1 MEEKYGFFRALKD
14 LFKYSKENKN
24 KYILGT
30 IFMIIF
36 VITSMIYTTMN
47 SKLIANIMSLNLDKA
62 IKLVFICALLR
73 IFSITFCHNQYRKIV
88 IKTGEEISATIQKK
102 IYSKVLNLSMTS
114 FENMKSGKIFTTIK
128 AADSGMM
135 STISELFQESAYVAT
150 SVVML
155 FVIYFIDW
163 KIGLG
168 VTAISAISLLLFKIK
183 LNKSKK
189 YLKSEFNY
197 ADNYSTLV
205 NETTRGFKEIKALDL
220 KEKYF
225 NIFEKDIENLKD
237 TRITRRL
244 LGKTVNT
251 SKWTIRI
258 IGDAIIL
265 LYIIEQLRISAM
277 DIETAMMVIT
287 YMTNIVDDVFHRIIE
302 HDSGISEF
310 TANMRRVKS
319 LLEDEELEKEKFGT
333 KEYKN
338 IKGNIEFKNV
348 TFAYSKDKI
357 LNDISFEI
365 KAKKKNALVGMSGS
379 GKTTIFKLLLKQYD
393 NYDGQILIDG
403 YDIRDFSEKSLR
415 NAISVVN
422 QEPMLF
428 NMSIKENL
436 LMVKPDATDEQIKQ
450 ACKLA
455 SIHDFIETL
464 PHKYDEIMLE
474 NNNNISVG
482 QKQRIAI
489 ARSILKDTPIILFDE
504 VTSAL
509 DKESKKNIE
518 ETINEIAKVKTVV
531 VIAHTLDSIDI
542 VLDNSDKTN
551 LVYSVNDIENKSE
564 YKVNVLKNDKIDKD
578 NKDNIDKYNNKSLL
592 IGLLGGVGLTVLAV
606 LLIVFINN
614 KAKSRKN

>member
-1 MEEKYGFFRALKD
+1 MDEKYGFFKALKD

-24 KYILGT
+24 KYIIGT

-62 IKLVFICALLR
+62 IKLVIICALLR
-73 IFSITFCHNQYRKIV
+73 IFSITFCHNQYRRIV

-102 IYSKVLNLSMTS
+102 IYGKLLNLSMAS
-114 FENMKSGKIFTTIK
+114 FENMKSGTIFTTIK

-135 STISELFQESAYVAT
+135 ATISQLLQESAYIAT
-150 SVVML
+150 SVAML

-168 VTAISAISLLLFKIK
+168 VTAISTLSLLLFKIQ

-189 YLKSEFNY
+189 YLKDEFEY
-197 ADNYSTLV
+197 TDNYSTLV
-205 NETTRGFKEIKALDL
+205 NETNRGFKEIKALDL
-220 KEKYF
+220 KEKCF
-225 NIFEKDIENLKD
+225 NIFEKDIENLKN
-237 TRITRRL
+237 TRTTRRL
-244 LGKTVNT
+244 LGKNVNT

-265 LYIIEQLRISAM
+265 LYIIEQLKISVM
-277 DIETAMMVIT
+277 NIETAMLVIT

-302 HDSGISEF
+302 HDFGISEF
-310 TANMRRVKS
+310 TANMRRISS
-319 LLEDEELEKEKFGT
+319 LLEDNELEKEKFGT
-333 KEYKN
+333 KEYNN
-338 IKGNIEFKNV
+338 IKGNIEFKNI
-348 TFAYSKDKI
+348 TFAYSNDVI
-357 LNDISFEI
+357 LKDISFEI
-365 KAKKKNALVGMSGS
+365 KAQKKNALVGMSGS

-393 NYDGQILIDG
+393 NYNGQILIDG
-403 YDIRDFSEKSLR
+403 HNIKDFSEKSLR

-436 LMVKPDATDEQIKQ
+436 LMVKPDATEEQLQQ

-455 SIHDFIETL
+455 SIHEFIETL
-464 PHKYDEIMLE
+464 PHKYDEILLE

-489 ARSILKDTPIILFDE
+489 ARAILKDTPIILFDE

-518 ETINEIAKVKTVV
+518 ETINKISKTKTVI
-531 VIAHTLDSIDI
+531 VIAHTLDSI
-542 VLDNSDKTN
+542 
-551 LVYSVNDIENKSE
+551 ENF
-564 YKVNVLKNDKIDKD
+564 
-578 NKDNIDKYNNKSLL
+578 DNIVCLKDGGIVEEGSHNDLINEKGMYYNL
-592 IGLLGGVGLTVLAV
+592 IN
-606 LLIVFINN
+606 I
-614 KAKSRKN
+614 

>member
-1 MEEKYGFFRALKD
+1 MEEKYGFFKALKD

-30 IFMIIF
+30 LFMIIF
-36 VITSMIYTTMN
+36 VITSMVYTTMN

-73 IFSITFCHNQYRKIV
+73 IFSITFCHNQYRRIV

-135 STISELFQESAYVAT
+135 STISQLLQESAYIAT

-168 VTAISAISLLLFKIK
+168 VTAISAISLLLFKIQ

-189 YLKSEFNY
+189 YLKLEFDY

-220 KEKYF
+220 KENCF

-237 TRITRRL
+237 KRITRRL
-244 LGKTVNT
+244 LGKNVNT

-265 LYIIEQLRISAM
+265 LYIIEQLKVSAM
-277 DIETAMMVIT
+277 DIETAMLVIT

-302 HDSGISEF
+302 HDFGISEF

-333 KEYKN
+333 KEYNN

-393 NYDGQILIDG
+393 NYDGQVLIDG

-436 LMVKPDATDEQIKQ
+436 LMVKPDATDKQIQQ

-464 PHKYDEIMLE
+464 PHKYDEILLE

-509 DKESKKNIE
+509 DRESKKNIE
-518 ETINEIAKVKTVV
+518 ETINEIAKVKTII
-531 VIAHTLDSIDI
+531 VIAHTLDSI
-542 VLDNSDKTN
+542 NN
-551 LVYSVNDIENKSE
+551 F
-564 YKVNVLKNDKIDKD
+564 
-578 NKDNIDKYNNKSLL
+578 DNIVCLKDGIIVEEGSHKDLINEEGMYYNLL
-592 IGLLGGVGLTVLAV
+592 NI
-606 LLIVFINN
+606 
-614 KAKSRKN
+614 

>member
-1 MEEKYGFFRALKD
+1 MEEKYGFFKALKD

-30 IFMIIF
+30 LFMIIF
-36 VITSMIYTTMN
+36 VITSMVYTTMN

-73 IFSITFCHNQYRKIV
+73 IFSITFCHNQYRRIV

-135 STISELFQESAYVAT
+135 STISQLLQESAYIAT
-150 SVVML
+150 SVAML

-168 VTAISAISLLLFKIK
+168 VTAISAISLLLFKIQ

-189 YLKSEFNY
+189 YLKSEFEY

-220 KEKYF
+220 KEKCF
-225 NIFEKDIENLKD
+225 NIFGKDIDNLKD

-265 LYIIEQLRISAM
+265 LYIIEQLKVSAM
-277 DIETAMMVIT
+277 DIETAMLVIT

-302 HDSGISEF
+302 HDFGISEF

-333 KEYKN
+333 KEYNN

-436 LMVKPDATDEQIKQ
+436 LMVKPDATDKQIQQ

-464 PHKYDEIMLE
+464 PHKYDEILLE

-531 VIAHTLDSIDI
+531 VIAHTLDSID
-542 VLDNSDKTN
+542 NF
-551 LVYSVNDIENKSE
+551 
-564 YKVNVLKNDKIDKD
+564 
-578 NKDNIDKYNNKSLL
+578 DNIICLRDGVIVEEGSHNDLINEKGMYYNLL
-592 IGLLGGVGLTVLAV
+592 NI
-606 LLIVFINN
+606 
-614 KAKSRKN
+614 

>member
-1 MEEKYGFFRALKD
+1 MDEKYGFFKALKD

-24 KYILGT
+24 KYIIGT

-47 SKLIANIMSLNLDKA
+47 SKLIASIMSLNLDKA
-62 IKLVFICALLR
+62 IKLVIICALLR
-73 IFSITFCHNQYRKIV
+73 IFSITFCHNQYRRIV

-102 IYSKVLNLSMTS
+102 IYGKLLNLSMAS
-114 FENMKSGKIFTTIK
+114 FENMKSGTIFTTIK

-135 STISELFQESAYVAT
+135 ATISQLLQESAYIAT
-150 SVVML
+150 SVAML

-168 VTAISAISLLLFKIK
+168 VTAISTLSLLLFKIQ

-189 YLKSEFNY
+189 YLKDEFEY
-197 ADNYSTLV
+197 TDNYSTLV
-205 NETTRGFKEIKALDL
+205 NETNRGFKEIKALDL
-220 KEKYF
+220 KEKCF
-225 NIFEKDIENLKD
+225 NIFEKDIENLKN
-237 TRITRRL
+237 TRTTRRL
-244 LGKTVNT
+244 LGKNVNT

-265 LYIIEQLRISAM
+265 LYIIEQLKISVM
-277 DIETAMMVIT
+277 NIETAMLVIT

-302 HDSGISEF
+302 HDFGISEF
-310 TANMRRVKS
+310 TANMRRISS
-319 LLEDEELEKEKFGT
+319 LLEDNELEKEKFGT
-333 KEYKN
+333 KEYNN
-338 IKGNIEFKNV
+338 IKGNIEFKNI
-348 TFAYSKDKI
+348 TFAYSNDVI
-357 LNDISFEI
+357 LKDISFEI
-365 KAKKKNALVGMSGS
+365 KAQKKNALVGMSGS

-393 NYDGQILIDG
+393 NYNGQILIDG
-403 YDIRDFSEKSLR
+403 HNIKDFSEKSLR

-436 LMVKPDATDEQIKQ
+436 LMVKPDATEEQLQ
-450 ACKLA
+450 QVCKLA
-455 SIHDFIETL
+455 SIHEFIETL
-464 PHKYDEIMLE
+464 PHKYDEILLE

-489 ARSILKDTPIILFDE
+489 ARAILKDTPIILFDE

-518 ETINEIAKVKTVV
+518 ETINKISKTKTVI
-531 VIAHTLDSIDI
+531 VIAHTLDSI
-542 VLDNSDKTN
+542 
-551 LVYSVNDIENKSE
+551 ENF
-564 YKVNVLKNDKIDKD
+564 
-578 NKDNIDKYNNKSLL
+578 DNIVCLKDGGIVEEGSHNDLINEKGMYYNL
-592 IGLLGGVGLTVLAV
+592 IK
-606 LLIVFINN
+606 I
-614 KAKSRKN
+614 

>member
-1 MEEKYGFFRALKD
+1 MDEKYGFFKALKD

-24 KYILGT
+24 KYIIGT

-62 IKLVFICALLR
+62 IKLVIICALLR
-73 IFSITFCHNQYRKIV
+73 IFSITFCHNQYRRIV

-102 IYSKVLNLSMTS
+102 IYGRVLDLSMSS

-135 STISELFQESAYVAT
+135 TTISQLLQESAYIAT
-150 SVVML
+150 SVAML

-168 VTAISAISLLLFKIK
+168 VTAISTISLLLFKIQ

-189 YLKSEFNY
+189 YLKDEFEY
-197 ADNYSTLV
+197 TDNYSTLV
-205 NETTRGFKEIKALDL
+205 NETNRGFKEIKALDL
-220 KEKYF
+220 KEKCF
-225 NIFEKDIENLKD
+225 NIFEKDIENLKN
-237 TRITRRL
+237 TRTTRRL
-244 LGKTVNT
+244 LGKNVNT

-265 LYIIEQLRISAM
+265 LYIIEQLKISVM
-277 DIETAMMVIT
+277 NIETAMLVIT

-302 HDSGISEF
+302 HDFGISEF
-310 TANMRRVKS
+310 TANMRRISS
-319 LLEDEELEKEKFGT
+319 LLEDNELEKEKFGT
-333 KEYKN
+333 KEYNN
-338 IKGNIEFKNV
+338 IKGNIEFKNI
-348 TFAYSKDKI
+348 TFAYSNDVI
-357 LNDISFEI
+357 LKDISFEI
-365 KAKKKNALVGMSGS
+365 KAQKKNALVGMSGS

-393 NYDGQILIDG
+393 NYNGQILIDG
-403 YDIRDFSEKSLR
+403 HNIKDFSEKSLR

-436 LMVKPDATDEQIKQ
+436 LMVKPDATEEQLQQ

-455 SIHDFIETL
+455 SIHEFIETL
-464 PHKYDEIMLE
+464 PHKYDEILLE

-489 ARSILKDTPIILFDE
+489 ARAILKDTPIILFDE

-518 ETINEIAKVKTVV
+518 ETINKISKTKTVI
-531 VIAHTLDSIDI
+531 VIAHTLDSI
-542 VLDNSDKTN
+542 
-551 LVYSVNDIENKSE
+551 ENF
-564 YKVNVLKNDKIDKD
+564 
-578 NKDNIDKYNNKSLL
+578 DNIVCLKDGGIVEEGSHNDLINEKGMYYNL
-592 IGLLGGVGLTVLAV
+592 IN
-606 LLIVFINN
+606 I
-614 KAKSRKN
+614 

>member
-1 MEEKYGFFRALKD
+1 MDEKYGFFKALKD

-24 KYILGT
+24 KYIIGT

-62 IKLVFICALLR
+62 IKLVIICALLR
-73 IFSITFCHNQYRKIV
+73 IFSITFCHNQYRRIV

-102 IYSKVLNLSMTS
+102 IYGKLLNLSMAS
-114 FENMKSGKIFTTIK
+114 FENMKSGTIFTTIK

-135 STISELFQESAYVAT
+135 ATISQLLQESAYIAT
-150 SVVML
+150 SVAML

-168 VTAISAISLLLFKIK
+168 VTAISTLSLLLFKIQ

-189 YLKSEFNY
+189 YLKDEFEY
-197 ADNYSTLV
+197 TDNYSTLV
-205 NETTRGFKEIKALDL
+205 NETNRGFKEIKALDL
-220 KEKYF
+220 KEKCF
-225 NIFEKDIENLKD
+225 NIFEKDIENLKN
-237 TRITRRL
+237 TRTTRRL
-244 LGKTVNT
+244 LGKNVNT

-265 LYIIEQLRISAM
+265 LYIIEQLKISVM
-277 DIETAMMVIT
+277 NIETAMLVIT

-302 HDSGISEF
+302 HDFGISEF
-310 TANMRRVKS
+310 TANMRRISS
-319 LLEDEELEKEKFGT
+319 LLEDNELEKEKFGT
-333 KEYKN
+333 KEYNN
-338 IKGNIEFKNV
+338 IKGNIEFKNI
-348 TFAYSKDKI
+348 TFAYSNDVI
-357 LNDISFEI
+357 LKDISFEI
-365 KAKKKNALVGMSGS
+365 KAQKKNALVGMSGS

-393 NYDGQILIDG
+393 NYNGQILIDG
-403 YDIRDFSEKSLR
+403 HNIKDFSEKSLR

-436 LMVKPDATDEQIKQ
+436 LMVKPDATEERLQQ

-455 SIHDFIETL
+455 SIHEFIETL
-464 PHKYDEIMLE
+464 PHKYDEILLE

-489 ARSILKDTPIILFDE
+489 ARAILKDTPIILFDE

-518 ETINEIAKVKTVV
+518 ETINKISKTKTVI
-531 VIAHTLDSIDI
+531 VIAHTLDSI
-542 VLDNSDKTN
+542 
-551 LVYSVNDIENKSE
+551 ENF
-564 YKVNVLKNDKIDKD
+564 
-578 NKDNIDKYNNKSLL
+578 DNIVCLKDGGIVEEGSHNDLINEKGMYYNL
-592 IGLLGGVGLTVLAV
+592 IN
-606 LLIVFINN
+606 I
-614 KAKSRKN
+614 

>member
-1 MEEKYGFFRALKD
+1 MDEKYGFFKALKD

-36 VITSMIYTTMN
+36 VTTSMFYTTMN

-62 IKLVFICALLR
+62 IRLVVICALLR
-73 IFSITFCHNQYRKIV
+73 IFSITFCHNQYRRIV
-88 IKTGEEISATIQKK
+88 IKAGEEISATIQKK
-102 IYSKVLNLSMTS
+102 IYSKVLNLSMAS

-135 STISELFQESAYVAT
+135 STISQLLQESAYVAT

-168 VTAISAISLLLFKIK
+168 VTAISAISLLLFKIQ
-183 LNKSKK
+183 LDKSKK
-189 YLKSEFNY
+189 YLKSEFDY

-220 KEKYF
+220 KEKCF
-225 NIFEKDIENLKD
+225 NIFGKDIDNLKD

-302 HDSGISEF
+302 HDFGISEF

-333 KEYKN
+333 KEYNN

-436 LMVKPDATDEQIKQ
+436 LMVKPDATDEQIQQ

-518 ETINEIAKVKTVV
+518 ETINKIAKVKTVV
-531 VIAHTLDSIDI
+531 VIAHTLDSID
-542 VLDNSDKTN
+542 NF
-551 LVYSVNDIENKSE
+551 
-564 YKVNVLKNDKIDKD
+564 
-578 NKDNIDKYNNKSLL
+578 DNIICLRDGVIVEEGSHNDLINEKGMYYNLL
-592 IGLLGGVGLTVLAV
+592 NI
-606 LLIVFINN
+606 
-614 KAKSRKN
+614 

>member
-1 MEEKYGFFRALKD
+1 MDEKYGFFKALKD

-24 KYILGT
+24 KYIIGT

-62 IKLVFICALLR
+62 IKLVIICALLR
-73 IFSITFCHNQYRKIV
+73 IFSITFCHNQYRRIV

-102 IYSKVLNLSMTS
+102 IYGKLLNLSMAS
-114 FENMKSGKIFTTIK
+114 FENMKSGTIFTTIK

-135 STISELFQESAYVAT
+135 ATISQLLQESAYIAT
-150 SVVML
+150 SVAML

-168 VTAISAISLLLFKIK
+168 VTAISTLSLLLFKIQ

-189 YLKSEFNY
+189 YLKDEFEY
-197 ADNYSTLV
+197 TDNYSTLV
-205 NETTRGFKEIKALDL
+205 NETNRGFKEIKALDL
-220 KEKYF
+220 KEKCF
-225 NIFEKDIENLKD
+225 NIFEKDIENLKN
-237 TRITRRL
+237 TRTTRRL
-244 LGKTVNT
+244 LGKNVNT

-265 LYIIEQLRISAM
+265 LYIIEQLKISVM
-277 DIETAMMVIT
+277 NIETAMLVIT

-302 HDSGISEF
+302 HDFGISEF
-310 TANMRRVKS
+310 TANMRRISS
-319 LLEDEELEKEKFGT
+319 LLEDNELEKEKFGT
-333 KEYKN
+333 KEYNN
-338 IKGNIEFKNV
+338 IKGNIEFKNI
-348 TFAYSKDKI
+348 TFAYSNDVI
-357 LNDISFEI
+357 LKDISFEI
-365 KAKKKNALVGMSGS
+365 KAQKKNALVGMSGS

-393 NYDGQILIDG
+393 NYNGQILIDG
-403 YDIRDFSEKSLR
+403 YNIKDFSEKSLR

-436 LMVKPDATDEQIKQ
+436 LMVKPDATEEQLQQ

-455 SIHDFIETL
+455 SIHEFIETL
-464 PHKYDEIMLE
+464 PHKYDEILLE

-489 ARSILKDTPIILFDE
+489 ARAILKDTPIILFDE

-518 ETINEIAKVKTVV
+518 ETINKISKNKTVI
-531 VIAHTLDSIDI
+531 VIAHTLDSI
-542 VLDNSDKTN
+542 
-551 LVYSVNDIENKSE
+551 ENF
-564 YKVNVLKNDKIDKD
+564 
-578 NKDNIDKYNNKSLL
+578 DNIVCLKDGGIVEEGSHNDLINEKGMYYNL
-592 IGLLGGVGLTVLAV
+592 IN
-606 LLIVFINN
+606 I
-614 KAKSRKN
+614 

>member
-1 MEEKYGFFRALKD
+1 MDEKYGFFKALKD

-24 KYILGT
+24 KYIIGT

-62 IKLVFICALLR
+62 IKLVIICALLR
-73 IFSITFCHNQYRKIV
+73 IFSITFCHNQYRRIV

-102 IYSKVLNLSMTS
+102 IYGKLLNLSMAS
-114 FENMKSGKIFTTIK
+114 FENMKSGTIFTTIK

-135 STISELFQESAYVAT
+135 ATISQLLQESAYIAT
-150 SVVML
+150 SVAML

-168 VTAISAISLLLFKIK
+168 VTIISTISLLLFKIQ

-189 YLKSEFNY
+189 YLKDEFEY
-197 ADNYSTLV
+197 TDNYSILV
-205 NETTRGFKEIKALDL
+205 NETNRGFKEIKALDL
-220 KEKYF
+220 KEKCF
-225 NIFEKDIENLKD
+225 NIFEKDIENLKN
-237 TRITRRL
+237 TRTTRRL
-244 LGKTVNT
+244 LGKNVNT

-265 LYIIEQLRISAM
+265 LYIIEQLKISAM
-277 DIETAMMVIT
+277 NIETAMLVIT

-302 HDSGISEF
+302 HDFGISEF
-310 TANMRRVKS
+310 TANMRRISS
-319 LLEDEELEKEKFGT
+319 LLEDNELEKEKFGT
-333 KEYKN
+333 KEYNN
-338 IKGNIEFKNV
+338 IKGNIEFKNI
-348 TFAYSKDKI
+348 TFAYSNDVI
-357 LNDISFEI
+357 LKDISFEI
-365 KAKKKNALVGMSGS
+365 KAQKKNALVGMSGS

-393 NYDGQILIDG
+393 NYNGQILIDG
-403 YDIRDFSEKSLR
+403 HNIKDFSEKSLR

-436 LMVKPDATDEQIKQ
+436 LMVKPDATEEQLQQ

-455 SIHDFIETL
+455 SIHEFIETL
-464 PHKYDEIMLE
+464 PHKYDEILLE
-474 NNNNISVG
+474 NSNNISVG

-489 ARSILKDTPIILFDE
+489 ARAILKDTPIILFDE

-518 ETINEIAKVKTVV
+518 ETINKISKTKTVI
-531 VIAHTLDSIDI
+531 VIAHTLDSI
-542 VLDNSDKTN
+542 
-551 LVYSVNDIENKSE
+551 ENF
-564 YKVNVLKNDKIDKD
+564 
-578 NKDNIDKYNNKSLL
+578 DNIVCLKDGVIVEEGSHNDLINEKGMYYNL
-592 IGLLGGVGLTVLAV
+592 IK
-606 LLIVFINN
+606 I
-614 KAKSRKN
+614 

>member
-220 KEKYF
+220 KEKCF

-357 LNDISFEI
+357 LNEISFEI

-531 VIAHTLDSIDI
+531 VIAHTLDSIDNFDNI
-542 VLDNSDKTN
+542 VC
-551 LVYSVNDIENKSE
+551 
-564 YKVNVLKNDKIDKD
+564 LKNGVIIEEGSHNDLINEKGMYY
-578 NKDNIDKYNNKSLL
+578 NLLNI
-592 IGLLGGVGLTVLAV
+592 
-606 LLIVFINN
+606 
-614 KAKSRKN
+614 

>member
-220 KEKYF
+220 KEKCF

-474 NNNNISVG
+474 NNHNISVG

-531 VIAHTLDSIDI
+531 VIAHTLDSIDNFDNI
-542 VLDNSDKTN
+542 VC
-551 LVYSVNDIENKSE
+551 
-564 YKVNVLKNDKIDKD
+564 LKNGVIVEEGSHNDLINEKGMYY
-578 NKDNIDKYNNKSLL
+578 NLLNI
-592 IGLLGGVGLTVLAV
+592 
-606 LLIVFINN
+606 
-614 KAKSRKN
+614 

>member
-1 MEEKYGFFRALKD
+1 MDEKYGFFKALKD

-24 KYILGT
+24 KYIIGT

-36 VITSMIYTTMN
+36 VITAMVYTTMN

-62 IKLVFICALLR
+62 IKLVIICALLR
-73 IFSITFCHNQYRKIV
+73 IFSITFCHNQYRRIV

-102 IYSKVLNLSMTS
+102 IYGRVLDLSMSS

-135 STISELFQESAYVAT
+135 TTISQLLQESAYIAT
-150 SVVML
+150 SVAML

-168 VTAISAISLLLFKIK
+168 VTAISTISLLLFKIQ

-189 YLKSEFNY
+189 YLKDEFEY
-197 ADNYSTLV
+197 TDNYSTLV
-205 NETTRGFKEIKALDL
+205 NETNRGFKEIKALDL
-220 KEKYF
+220 KEKCF
-225 NIFEKDIENLKD
+225 NIFEKDIENLKN
-237 TRITRRL
+237 TRTTRRL
-244 LGKTVNT
+244 LGKNVNT

-265 LYIIEQLRISAM
+265 LYIIEQLKISVM
-277 DIETAMMVIT
+277 NIETAMLVIT

-302 HDSGISEF
+302 HDFGISEF
-310 TANMRRVKS
+310 TANMRRISS
-319 LLEDEELEKEKFGT
+319 LLEDNELEKEKFGT
-333 KEYKN
+333 EEYNN
-338 IKGNIEFKNV
+338 IKGNIEFKNI
-348 TFAYSKDKI
+348 TFAYSNDVI
-357 LNDISFEI
+357 LKDISFEI
-365 KAKKKNALVGMSGS
+365 KAQKKNALVGMSGS

-393 NYDGQILIDG
+393 NYNGQILIDG
-403 YDIRDFSEKSLR
+403 HNIKDFSEKSLR

-436 LMVKPDATDEQIKQ
+436 LMVKPDATEEQLQQ

-455 SIHDFIETL
+455 SIHEFIETL
-464 PHKYDEIMLE
+464 PHKYDEILLE

-489 ARSILKDTPIILFDE
+489 ARAILKDTPIILFDE

-518 ETINEIAKVKTVV
+518 ETINKISKTKTVI
-531 VIAHTLDSIDI
+531 VIAHTLDSI
-542 VLDNSDKTN
+542 
-551 LVYSVNDIENKSE
+551 ENF
-564 YKVNVLKNDKIDKD
+564 
-578 NKDNIDKYNNKSLL
+578 DNIVCLKDGVIVEEGSHNDLINEKGMYYNL
-592 IGLLGGVGLTVLAV
+592 IN
-606 LLIVFINN
+606 I
-614 KAKSRKN
+614 

>member
-1 MEEKYGFFRALKD
+1 MDEKYGFFKALKD

-220 KEKYF
+220 KEKCF

-436 LMVKPDATDEQIKQ
+436 LMVKPGATEEQIKQ

-531 VIAHTLDSIDI
+531 VIAHTLDSIDNFDNI
-542 VLDNSDKTN
+542 VC
-551 LVYSVNDIENKSE
+551 
-564 YKVNVLKNDKIDKD
+564 LKNGVIVEEGSHNDLINEKGMYY
-578 NKDNIDKYNNKSLL
+578 NLLNI
-592 IGLLGGVGLTVLAV
+592 
-606 LLIVFINN
+606 
-614 KAKSRKN
+614 